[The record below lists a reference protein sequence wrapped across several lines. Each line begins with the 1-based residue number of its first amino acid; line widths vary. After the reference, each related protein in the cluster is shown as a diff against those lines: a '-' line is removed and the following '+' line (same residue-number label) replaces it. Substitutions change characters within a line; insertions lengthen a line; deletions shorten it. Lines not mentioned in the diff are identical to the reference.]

1 MGASFVTPLLVTL
14 LLRTPAELK
23 MITSADKT
31 AVIVF
36 NYIGDASFALTGTLA
51 AGEEGMDLLGGVI
64 VGFVTALGGGT
75 FRDVMLGRTPI
86 FWLVAWDEALLC
98 VCVSI
103 ITFFLWPRASRR
115 LRLTVDDEWLFWT
128 DTLGLG
134 VFAANGAYAGCS
146 AAHPLHFAGA
156 AACGMFTATFGG
168 LTRDVLLRRPV
179 RILHSQQELYALP
192 ALLGGISTTTWLRL
206 APMEVEEALLL
217 GLWVTVLA
225 RVLVT
230 NHHLTLPVF
239 SKVSRGTTVGSLVDA
254 HACTQHSVSS
264 PEETQTA
271 GHAMPLPQH
280 SLNSALLASRSDP
293 GS

>member
-1 MGASFVTPLLVTL
+1 
-14 LLRTPAELK
+14 

-168 LTRDVLLRRPV
+168 GLRFFATDSIALHFDVRNHLFDSDILGESETTQNLEAHIGE
-179 RILHSQQELYALP
+179 RITFKAYY
-192 ALLGGISTTTWLRL
+192 
-206 APMEVEEALLL
+206 
-217 GLWVTVLA
+217 
-225 RVLVT
+225 
-230 NHHLTLPVF
+230 
-239 SKVSRGTTVGSLVDA
+239 
-254 HACTQHSVSS
+254 
-264 PEETQTA
+264 
-271 GHAMPLPQH
+271 
-280 SLNSALLASRSDP
+280 
-293 GS
+293 